1 MATYNFDS
9 TGSTEYLPV
18 NLSASEEIVF
28 HVTNSNE
35 GSSYFTIE
43 TYPDN
48 NGAYSSNAPKNA
60 SGSYV
65 SSSGITTIVSD
76 DYHMSAVVENGGGTI
91 TFAPAD
97 FVSGSDLKVRGVG
110 AKTDYA
116 STIDRW
122 PNAAAAYSL
131 RRLNSYYEGSA
142 IKVRRSVD
150 NEEKD
155 INFIGTSLDTT
166 SLTTF
171 TVPTSSVLP
180 SNYGSEAA
188 AAYSLRYVSSTYTG
202 PVVKVRRSNDDNELD
217 FTPSEITDGTLE
229 TWVGANNGFVTTWYD
244 QSGNG
249 RNATQTTA
257 TYQPQIV
264 SSGTLI
270 KENGIPTTQY
280 DGVNDYLQINNS
292 SATGS
297 NPINI
302 SGSSVSVFTVLTP
315 TNNNSAYIFGNYQ
328 GSGVYDG
335 DHVLFH
341 QDPSGSGITF
351 KNSYDDN
358 VNPIQELSSLYS
370 INTTYLWT
378 NILSLGST
386 AFMYVN
392 NSLESSTSDTTDGNF
407 TSDQDWVI
415 GARSIDPSVEVW
427 GGKMSEIILH
437 KSDQSSNRQDI
448 ESNINNYYNIF
459 DYNAYVATW
468 YDQSGNGN
476 DAIQSTADGQPVIV
490 SGSQIY
496 TLQSQP
502 ALHTFSSSLD
512 LTSTLSFEDLTWYVV
527 SKKRGLGSLGSIMFA
542 GGGSSIYGGEN
553 VDGRGIPVM
562 YAAGRRISTEDNNA
576 SLPEF
581 SLIPHITFYNTSGS
595 TAVGGVNLEVNPSA
609 GVGSTS
615 FPLTGLFQYVDA
627 YPQYQY
633 DGLTSE
639 IILYSQSLKDNR
651 FNLQSSINSHYKI
664 YWDGATS
671 RLLNSYSGSAAAYS
685 LRALNQE
692 YTGSLIRVRRANNS
706 DEINIGA
713 DYEGNL
719 DTNLLEQ
726 FCDGTD
732 GFVTT
737 WYDQSGNGNDATQGT
752 ATYQPQIVSSGNVLT
767 LNNKPTV
774 YFDRATVNKKLY
786 NASVNVSGDASFEW
800 VGSIDYPLN
809 LGYQGG
815 WSYLFGVGTYSG
827 TSGFVY
833 TPYTAQ
839 NVNDW
844 QAGEAFFGGDGYS
857 PSSYPR
863 FVSTG
868 SVYVAKAQHST
879 FGTLG
884 SNNTLYINNILAPT
898 RVSVTG
904 SIPSATGLYVGGHD
918 YGEALTGSIQEFIL
932 YNEDK
937 TSIREGFESNIN
949 SYYNIY

>member
-48 NGAYSSNAPKNA
+48 NGAYSSNAPKNT
-60 SGSYV
+60 SGSFV

-131 RRLNSYYEGSA
+131 RRLNSYYDGPA
-142 IKVRRSVD
+142 VKVRRSVD
-150 NEEKD
+150 SEEKD

-166 SLTTF
+166 
-171 TVPTSSVLP
+171 
-180 SNYGSEAA
+180 
-188 AAYSLRYVSSTYTG
+188 
-202 PVVKVRRSNDDNELD
+202 
-217 FTPSEITDGTLE
+217 TLE
-229 TWVGANNGFVTTWYD
+229 TFCSGGDGYVTTWYD
-244 QSGNG
+244 QSGND
-249 RNATQTTA
+249 NHATQGTA
-257 TYQPQIV
+257 
-264 SSGTLI
+264 
-270 KENGIPTTQY
+270 
-280 DGVNDYLQINNS
+280 
-292 SATGS
+292 
-297 NPINI
+297 
-302 SGSSVSVFTVLTP
+302 
-315 TNNNSAYIFGNYQ
+315 
-328 GSGVYDG
+328 
-335 DHVLFH
+335 
-341 QDPSGSGITF
+341 
-351 KNSYDDN
+351 
-358 VNPIQELSSLYS
+358 
-370 INTTYLWT
+370 
-378 NILSLGST
+378 
-386 AFMYVN
+386 
-392 NSLESSTSDTTDGNF
+392 
-407 TSDQDWVI
+407 
-415 GARSIDPSVEVW
+415 
-427 GGKMSEIILH
+427 
-437 KSDQSSNRQDI
+437 
-448 ESNINNYYNIF
+448 
-459 DYNAYVATW
+459 
-468 YDQSGNGN
+468 
-476 DAIQSTADGQPVIV
+476 ADQPVIV

-496 TLQSQP
+496 TLQGQP

-512 LTSTLSFEDLTWYVV
+512 LSTTSSFGDLTWYVV
-527 SKKRGLGSLGSIMFA
+527 SKKRALGSLGSIMFI
-542 GGGSSIYGGEN
+542 GNSGIYGGDD
-553 VDGRGIPVM
+553 VDSRGTPVL
-562 YAAGRRISTEDNNA
+562 YSGGVVIA
-576 SLPEF
+576 SSVSPFNSSPSIF
-581 SLIPHITFYNTSGS
+581 SIVPHITYYNRSGS
-595 TAVGGVNLEVNPSA
+595 TAVGGANLELNTRAS
-609 GVGSTS
+609 GVGIGS
-615 FPLTGLFQYVDA
+615 FPLTNLFKYIDV
-627 YPQYQY
+627 YPQYSY

-639 IILYSQSLKDNR
+639 IILYSQSLDDNR

-671 RLLNSYSGSAAAYS
+671 KLINTYSGSAAAYS

-692 YTGSLIRVRRANNS
+692 YTGSLIRVRRSNNN

-737 WYDQSGNGNDATQGT
+737 WYDQSGNGYHQTQGV
-752 ATYQPQIVSSGNVLT
+752 AGYQPQIVSSGNVLT

-774 YFDRATVNKKLY
+774 YFDRATVLKRLY
-786 NASVNVSGDASFEW
+786 NASVNISGDASFEW
-800 VGSIDYPLN
+800 IGSIDYPLN
-809 LGYQGG
+809 LSLNGG
-815 WSYLFGVGTYSG
+815 WSYLFGVGTYGG
-827 TSGFVY
+827 TTGFVY

-839 NVNDW
+839 ATNDW
-844 QAGEAFFGGDGYS
+844 QPGEAFFGGDGYS
-857 PSSYPR
+857 PTQFPRLISS
-863 FVSTG
+863 G
-868 SVYVAKAQHST
+868 SVYTAKTQHST

-884 SNNTLYINNILAPT
+884 SVNSLYINNNLIT
-898 RVSVTG
+898 DIRISETG
-904 SIPSATGLYVGGHD
+904 SIPSATGLYLGGHS

-932 YNEDK
+932 YNDNK